1 MLAKF
6 DDRMVKALVKSML
19 YGDRLKK
26 LRFLIP
32 SPYPSMMLRAVLAI
46 VLACGAERLIGA
58 YF

>member
-1 MLAKF
+1 
-6 DDRMVKALVKSML
+6 MVKALVKSML